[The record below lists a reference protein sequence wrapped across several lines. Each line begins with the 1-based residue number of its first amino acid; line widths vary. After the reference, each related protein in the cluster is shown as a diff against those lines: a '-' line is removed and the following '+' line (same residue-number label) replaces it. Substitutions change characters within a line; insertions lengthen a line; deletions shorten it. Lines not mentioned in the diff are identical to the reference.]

1 MGDIDRLDD
10 YDRKILKYISTD
22 GRISVTDLAKK
33 IGLSKT
39 PCQLRLKR
47 LEESGVI
54 TGYQAMLDPVKLGLD
69 HIAFVEV
76 KLHDTRDS
84 ALREFN
90 QTVKSIS
97 EIEQCHMIAGSYD
110 YLLKI
115 RTQNM
120 RDYRRILGEVI
131 SNLPYV
137 ANTSTFVSM
146 EAVKDELFEGQSL

>member
-90 QTVKSIS
+90 QTVKTIS